1 MKRLIE
7 MRNVTM
13 LATSLLAL
21 GLLFVESVSAQDKMT
36 REQYKMEMADLDVR
50 EGAAQAEITRLES
63 QIAALK
69 SDIDAVDA
77 DAGSVRGNTLSLL
90 GVSER
95 EFKAAEKSLRSM
107 LKQLDGLSA
116 LAPEERFHQRG
127 ELDDIEARLAIVKKR
142 KLASHPDLAHLI
154 ARVDGMLKDLR
165 SGMPRQMSID
175 YTVVRGDNLWN
186 IAKKDDIYA
195 DPYMWPRLYRANR
208 EAIKDPDLIYPK
220 QTLAVPFGVS
230 ENQYLVTRGDFLS
243 KIAAAVYNDPTKWH
257 KIYQANK
264 EQIVGPNLVF
274 PAQVFDVPS
283 N

>member
-13 LATSLLAL
+13 VAATLFAL
-21 GLLFVESVSAQDKMT
+21 GLFFVESVSGQEKLT
-36 REQYKMEMADLDVR
+36 REQYKLEMADLNVR
-50 EGAAQAEITRLES
+50 EAAAQAEITRLES

-69 SDIDAVDA
+69 GDIDAVDA
-77 DAGSVRGNTLSLL
+77 DAASVRGTTLSML

-107 LKQLDGLSA
+107 LKQLEGLSA

-127 ELDDIEARLAIVKKR
+127 ELDEIEARLAIIKKR
-142 KLASHPDLAHLI
+142 KLFAHPDLAHLV
-154 ARVDGMLKDLR
+154 ARVDGMLNDLR
-165 SGMPRQMSID
+165 GGMPRQMSID

-195 DPYMWPRLYRANR
+195 DPYMWPRIYRANR

-220 QTLAVPFGVS
+220 QSLAVPFGVS

-264 EQIVGPNLVF
+264 EQIVEPNLVF